1 MLFFA
6 HNGIE
11 HASGVESAAHNL
23 TGLAIVSL
31 GAAAL
36 LGLTIWLLNRKP
48 APPET
53 QSEEEDS

>member
-23 TGLAIVSL
+23 TGVVVVSL
-31 GAAAL
+31 VAVAL

-48 APPET
+48 VPPET
-53 QSEEEDS
+53 RSKEEDS

>member
-23 TGLAIVSL
+23 TGVAAVSL
-31 GAAAL
+31 VAVAL

-53 QSEEEDS
+53 RSKEEDS